1 MSPAG
6 KRWVSALP
14 QSSEEPQRHLAQLV
28 SLQGPSPPHCSG
40 AGCCFP
46 AKSWSCLGSLRRDPW
61 ESSGSRA
68 VLDNAL
74 FLPPSATPRRE
85 IPPPAAMEGGVQLLN
100 RDGHSISHNSK
111 RHYHDAF
118 VCMNRMRQRGL
129 LCDIV
134 LHVGTK
140 EIKAHKVVLASCS
153 PYFHAM
159 FTNEMSESRQTH
171 VTLHDIDPQALEQLV
186 QYAYTAEIVVGE
198 GNVQTLLP
206 AASLLQLNG
215 VRDACCKF
223 LLSQL
228 DPSNCL
234 GIRGFADTHS
244 CSDLLKSAHKYVL
257 QHFVE
262 VSKTEEF
269 MLLPLKQV
277 LDLISSDSLNVPSE
291 EEVYRAVLSWVKHD
305 VDSRRQH
312 VPRLMK
318 CVRLP
323 LLSRDFLMSNV
334 DTELLVRHHSECK
347 DLLIEALKYHL
358 MPEQRGVLSNSRT
371 RPRRCEGASTV
382 LFAVGGGS
390 LFAIHGDCEAYDT
403 RTDRWHMVASMST
416 RRARVG
422 VAAIGNKLYAVG
434 GYDGTS
440 DLATVE
446 SYDPVTNSWQP
457 EVSMGTRRS
466 CLGVAALHG
475 LLYAAGGYDG
485 ASCLNSAERYD
496 PLTGTW
502 TSIAAMSTRRRYV
515 RVATLD
521 QHLDAHCQHA
531 EPPEQRRGGRAG
543 GDALRG
549 RRQRRDQ
556 LPELRGALQPQ
567 NQHVGERGAHEH
579 PQEHPRPGGHG
590 RLAVRR
596 GWQRRELQPELHRE
610 VQPAHQQVG
619 GSLLH
624 VHPPEQR
631 GGGGAGTAQLPTPFL
646 AHPLGVFDEPLTK
659 DQDLPY
665 LKGTGAPG
673 GAPGRRGPPRGAAG
687 RYRRRA
693 KAPGATSSPGTPRDP
708 GAIPALGARTGPSRR
723 SEMCFPGEH
732 PPSGGRGEGVLSAP
746 STDSSHRPPE
756 GCVFSFGEGNLET
769 IAASRIQTIRPVPH
783 GRAQPAVEAP
793 QSPVGCQ
800 RRAALL
806 PGPRPGVQALL

>member
-1 MSPAG
+1 
-6 KRWVSALP
+6 
-14 QSSEEPQRHLAQLV
+14 
-28 SLQGPSPPHCSG
+28 
-40 AGCCFP
+40 
-46 AKSWSCLGSLRRDPW
+46 
-61 ESSGSRA
+61 
-68 VLDNAL
+68 
-74 FLPPSATPRRE
+74 
-85 IPPPAAMEGGVQLLN
+85 MEGGVQLLN

-312 VPRLMK
+312 VPR
-318 CVRLP
+318 
-323 LLSRDFLMSNV
+323 
-334 DTELLVRHHSECK
+334 
-347 DLLIEALKYHL
+347 
-358 MPEQRGVLSNSRT
+358 
-371 RPRRCEGASTV
+371 
-382 LFAVGGGS
+382 
-390 LFAIHGDCEAYDT
+390 
-403 RTDRWHMVASMST
+403 
-416 RRARVG
+416 RVG

-515 RVATLD
+515 RVATLEGN
-521 QHLDAHCQHA
+521 LYA
-531 EPPEQRRGGRAG
+531 
-543 GDALRG
+543 
-549 RRQRRDQ
+549 
-556 LPELRGALQPQ
+556 
-567 NQHVGERGAHEH
+567 
-579 PQEHPRPGGHG
+579 
-590 RLAVRR
+590 
-596 GWQRRELQPELHRE
+596 
-610 VQPAHQQVG
+610 VG
-619 GSLLH
+619 GYDSSSHLAT
-624 VHPPEQR
+624 VEKYEPQIN
-631 GGGGAGTAQLPTPFL
+631 TWTPIANML
-646 AHPLGVFDEPLTK
+646 
-659 DQDLPY
+659 
-665 LKGTGAPG
+665 
-673 GAPGRRGPPRGAAG
+673 
-687 RYRRRA
+687 
-693 KAPGATSSPGTPRDP
+693 
-708 GAIPALGARTGPSRR
+708 SRR
-723 SEMCFPGEH
+723 SSAGVAVLEGMLYVAGGNDGTSCLNSVERYNPKTNTWESVAPMNIRRSTHDLVAMDGWLYAVGGNDGSSSLNSIEKYNPRTNKWVAASCMFTRRSSVGVAVLELLNFP
-732 PPSGGRGEGVLSAP
+732 PPSSPTLSVS
-746 STDSSHRPPE
+746 STS
-756 GCVFSFGEGNLET
+756 L
-769 IAASRIQTIRPVPH
+769 
-783 GRAQPAVEAP
+783 
-793 QSPVGCQ
+793 
-800 RRAALL
+800 
-806 PGPRPGVQALL
+806 

>member
-1 MSPAG
+1 
-6 KRWVSALP
+6 
-14 QSSEEPQRHLAQLV
+14 
-28 SLQGPSPPHCSG
+28 
-40 AGCCFP
+40 
-46 AKSWSCLGSLRRDPW
+46 
-61 ESSGSRA
+61 
-68 VLDNAL
+68 
-74 FLPPSATPRRE
+74 
-85 IPPPAAMEGGVQLLN
+85 PPAAMEGGVQLLN

-159 FTNEMSESRQTH
+159 FTSNICVAPDEMSESRQTH

-358 MPEQRGVLSNSRT
+358 MPEQRGVLSNSRRV
-371 RPRRCEGASTV
+371 RPRRALTYTQTPSQGLGLLLA
-382 LFAVGGGS
+382 LFAVLCAGGGS

-515 RVATLD
+515 RVATLEGN
-521 QHLDAHCQHA
+521 LYA
-531 EPPEQRRGGRAG
+531 
-543 GDALRG
+543 
-549 RRQRRDQ
+549 
-556 LPELRGALQPQ
+556 
-567 NQHVGERGAHEH
+567 
-579 PQEHPRPGGHG
+579 
-590 RLAVRR
+590 
-596 GWQRRELQPELHRE
+596 
-610 VQPAHQQVG
+610 VG
-619 GSLLH
+619 GYDSSSHLAT
-624 VHPPEQR
+624 VEKYEPQIN
-631 GGGGAGTAQLPTPFL
+631 TWTPIANML
-646 AHPLGVFDEPLTK
+646 
-659 DQDLPY
+659 
-665 LKGTGAPG
+665 
-673 GAPGRRGPPRGAAG
+673 
-687 RYRRRA
+687 
-693 KAPGATSSPGTPRDP
+693 
-708 GAIPALGARTGPSRR
+708 SRR
-723 SEMCFPGEH
+723 SSAGVAVLEGMLYVAGGNDGTSCLNSVERYNPKTNTWESVAPMNIRRSTHDLVAMDGWLYAVGGNDGSSSLNSIEKYNPRTNKWVAASCMFTRRSSVGVAVLELLNFP
-732 PPSGGRGEGVLSAP
+732 PPSSPTLSVS
-746 STDSSHRPPE
+746 STS
-756 GCVFSFGEGNLET
+756 L
-769 IAASRIQTIRPVPH
+769 
-783 GRAQPAVEAP
+783 
-793 QSPVGCQ
+793 
-800 RRAALL
+800 
-806 PGPRPGVQALL
+806 

>member
-1 MSPAG
+1 
-6 KRWVSALP
+6 
-14 QSSEEPQRHLAQLV
+14 
-28 SLQGPSPPHCSG
+28 
-40 AGCCFP
+40 
-46 AKSWSCLGSLRRDPW
+46 
-61 ESSGSRA
+61 
-68 VLDNAL
+68 
-74 FLPPSATPRRE
+74 
-85 IPPPAAMEGGVQLLN
+85 
-100 RDGHSISHNSK
+100 
-111 RHYHDAF
+111 
-118 VCMNRMRQRGL
+118 MNRMRQRTL

-134 LHVGTK
+134 LHVANK

-305 VDSRRQH
+305 VEGRRQH
-312 VPRLMK
+312 VPWLMK

-323 LLSRDFLMSNV
+323 LLRRDFLMSSV

-347 DLLIEALKYHL
+347 DLLIEAL
-358 MPEQRGVLSNSRT
+358 N
-371 RPRRCEGASTV
+371 
-382 LFAVGGGS
+382 

-422 VAAIGNKLYAVG
+422 VAAIGNRLYAVG

-446 SYDPVTNSWQP
+446 SYDPITNTWQP

-466 CLGVAALHG
+466 CLGVAVLHG

-496 PLTGTW
+496 PLTSTW

-521 QHLDAHCQHA
+521 GSLYA
-531 EPPEQRRGGRAG
+531 
-543 GDALRG
+543 
-549 RRQRRDQ
+549 
-556 LPELRGALQPQ
+556 
-567 NQHVGERGAHEH
+567 
-579 PQEHPRPGGHG
+579 
-590 RLAVRR
+590 
-596 GWQRRELQPELHRE
+596 
-610 VQPAHQQVG
+610 VG
-619 GSLLH
+619 GYDSSSHLAT
-624 VHPPEQR
+624 VEKYDPQSN
-631 GGGGAGTAQLPTPFL
+631 AWTAIANML
-646 AHPLGVFDEPLTK
+646 
-659 DQDLPY
+659 
-665 LKGTGAPG
+665 
-673 GAPGRRGPPRGAAG
+673 
-687 RYRRRA
+687 
-693 KAPGATSSPGTPRDP
+693 
-708 GAIPALGARTGPSRR
+708 SRR
-723 SEMCFPGEH
+723 SSAGVAVLEGMLSTHDLVAMDGWLYAVGGNDGSSSLNSIEKYSPRSNKWAAASCMFTRRSSVGVAVLELLNFP
-732 PPSGGRGEGVLSAP
+732 PPSSPTLSVS
-746 STDSSHRPPE
+746 STS
-756 GCVFSFGEGNLET
+756 L
-769 IAASRIQTIRPVPH
+769 
-783 GRAQPAVEAP
+783 
-793 QSPVGCQ
+793 
-800 RRAALL
+800 
-806 PGPRPGVQALL
+806 

>member
-1 MSPAG
+1 MTQWQGWEESPGLPTLLGNASDG
-6 KRWVSALP
+6 WSWRCSGIAVTFSPPCPLSPLLEPPRALP
-14 QSSEEPQRHLAQLV
+14 SSLPGEAQRPREPASTPSSNPSSLLASPLLPCALAV
-28 SLQGPSPPHCSG
+28 LGGGALGYSRGTAAVAMGSSVLGGASSHRESGLRLGRGIKEKRCLFSATKPGHSSILLSLLGSIRRVPVSPPHCHCDGESHIAPMMRG
-40 AGCCFP
+40 EEGIAGLPP
-46 AKSWSCLGSLRRDPW
+46 AQKSCL
-61 ESSGSRA
+61 
-68 VLDNAL
+68 
-74 FLPPSATPRRE
+74 FIFFPPPDSTTPRRE

-515 RVATLD
+515 RVATLEGN
-521 QHLDAHCQHA
+521 LYA
-531 EPPEQRRGGRAG
+531 
-543 GDALRG
+543 
-549 RRQRRDQ
+549 
-556 LPELRGALQPQ
+556 
-567 NQHVGERGAHEH
+567 
-579 PQEHPRPGGHG
+579 
-590 RLAVRR
+590 
-596 GWQRRELQPELHRE
+596 
-610 VQPAHQQVG
+610 VG
-619 GSLLH
+619 GYDSSSHLAT
-624 VHPPEQR
+624 VEKYEPQIN
-631 GGGGAGTAQLPTPFL
+631 TWTPIANML
-646 AHPLGVFDEPLTK
+646 
-659 DQDLPY
+659 
-665 LKGTGAPG
+665 
-673 GAPGRRGPPRGAAG
+673 
-687 RYRRRA
+687 
-693 KAPGATSSPGTPRDP
+693 
-708 GAIPALGARTGPSRR
+708 SRR
-723 SEMCFPGEH
+723 SSAGVAVLEGMLYVAGGNDGTSCLNSVERYNPKTNTWESVAPMNIRRSTHDLVAMDGWLYAVGGNDGSSSLNSIEKYNPRTNKWVAASCMFTRRSSVGVAVLELLNFP
-732 PPSGGRGEGVLSAP
+732 PPSSPTLSVS
-746 STDSSHRPPE
+746 STS
-756 GCVFSFGEGNLET
+756 L
-769 IAASRIQTIRPVPH
+769 
-783 GRAQPAVEAP
+783 
-793 QSPVGCQ
+793 
-800 RRAALL
+800 
-806 PGPRPGVQALL
+806 

>member
-1 MSPAG
+1 MLGPVVPLQLVEERENGSTLQQMPELHVQKPHRTRIPFGPYRASFPQLLPLIARVLIRPDGLSPLPGGRHAQLHDQ
-6 KRWVSALP
+6 RALGFLP
-14 QSSEEPQRHLAQLV
+14 SHNATRLPINLSFLEEP
-28 SLQGPSPPHCSG
+28 S
-40 AGCCFP
+40 
-46 AKSWSCLGSLRRDPW
+46 
-61 ESSGSRA
+61 
-68 VLDNAL
+68 
-74 FLPPSATPRRE
+74 PSAFMNLLWWSSAERLQRVKPVKE
-85 IPPPAAMEGGVQLLN
+85 KSGDQSPAMEGTVQLLT
-100 RDGHSISHNSK
+100 REGHSISHNSK

-140 EIKAHKVVLASCS
+140 EIKGHKVVLASCS

-234 GIRGFADTHS
+234 GIRSFADTHS

-291 EEVYRAVLSWVKHD
+291 EEVYRAVLNWIKHD
-305 VDSRRQH
+305 VDGRRQH

-323 LLSRDFLMSNV
+323 LLSRDFLMSSV

-358 MPEQRGVLSNSRT
+358 MPEQRGVLGNSRT

-446 SYDPVTNSWQP
+446 SYDPVTNTWLS

-466 CLGVAALHG
+466 CLGVAVLHG

-521 QHLDAHCQHA
+521 GNLYAVGGYDSSSHLATV
-531 EPPEQRRGGRAG
+531 EKYE
-543 GDALRG
+543 
-549 RRQRRDQ
+549 
-556 LPELRGALQPQ
+556 
-567 NQHVGERGAHEH
+567 
-579 PQEHPRPGGHG
+579 PQEH
-590 RLAVRR
+590 
-596 GWQRRELQPELHRE
+596 
-610 VQPAHQQVG
+610 
-619 GSLLH
+619 S
-624 VHPPEQR
+624 
-631 GGGGAGTAQLPTPFL
+631 
-646 AHPLGVFDEPLTK
+646 
-659 DQDLPY
+659 
-665 LKGTGAPG
+665 
-673 GAPGRRGPPRGAAG
+673 
-687 RYRRRA
+687 
-693 KAPGATSSPGTPRDP
+693 
-708 GAIPALGARTGPSRR
+708 
-723 SEMCFPGEH
+723 
-732 PPSGGRGEGVLSAP
+732 
-746 STDSSHRPPE
+746 
-756 GCVFSFGEGNLET
+756 
-769 IAASRIQTIRPVPH
+769 
-783 GRAQPAVEAP
+783 
-793 QSPVGCQ
+793 
-800 RRAALL
+800 
-806 PGPRPGVQALL
+806 

>member
-1 MSPAG
+1 
-6 KRWVSALP
+6 
-14 QSSEEPQRHLAQLV
+14 
-28 SLQGPSPPHCSG
+28 
-40 AGCCFP
+40 
-46 AKSWSCLGSLRRDPW
+46 
-61 ESSGSRA
+61 
-68 VLDNAL
+68 
-74 FLPPSATPRRE
+74 
-85 IPPPAAMEGGVQLLN
+85 PPAAMEGGVQLLN

-159 FTNEMSESRQTH
+159 FTSKYVCVAPDEMSESRQTH

-382 LFAVGGGS
+382 LFAVGKALPHAQRRADPSHANAVFDVPCAGGGS

-515 RVATLD
+515 RVATLEGN
-521 QHLDAHCQHA
+521 LYA
-531 EPPEQRRGGRAG
+531 
-543 GDALRG
+543 
-549 RRQRRDQ
+549 
-556 LPELRGALQPQ
+556 
-567 NQHVGERGAHEH
+567 
-579 PQEHPRPGGHG
+579 
-590 RLAVRR
+590 
-596 GWQRRELQPELHRE
+596 
-610 VQPAHQQVG
+610 VG
-619 GSLLH
+619 GYDSSSHLAT
-624 VHPPEQR
+624 VEKYEPQIN
-631 GGGGAGTAQLPTPFL
+631 TWTPIANML
-646 AHPLGVFDEPLTK
+646 
-659 DQDLPY
+659 
-665 LKGTGAPG
+665 
-673 GAPGRRGPPRGAAG
+673 
-687 RYRRRA
+687 
-693 KAPGATSSPGTPRDP
+693 
-708 GAIPALGARTGPSRR
+708 SRR
-723 SEMCFPGEH
+723 SSAGVAVLEGMLYVA
-732 PPSGGRGEGVLSAP
+732 GGNDGTSCLNSVERYNPKTNTWESVAP
-746 STDSSHRPPE
+746 M
-756 GCVFSFGEGNLET
+756 N
-769 IAASRIQTIRPVPH
+769 IR
-783 GRAQPAVEAP
+783 R
-793 QSPVGCQ
+793 
-800 RRAALL
+800 
-806 PGPRPGVQALL
+806 

>member
-1 MSPAG
+1 RFPCTPVHPPAP
-6 KRWVSALP
+6 VAM
-14 QSSEEPQRHLAQLV
+14 A
-28 SLQGPSPPHCSG
+28 
-40 AGCCFP
+40 
-46 AKSWSCLGSLRRDPW
+46 
-61 ESSGSRA
+61 
-68 VLDNAL
+68 
-74 FLPPSATPRRE
+74 LPPSVPA
-85 IPPPAAMEGGVQLLN
+85 AAMEGAVQLLN

-134 LHVGTK
+134 LHVATK

-323 LLSRDFLMSNV
+323 LLSRDFLMSHV
-334 DTELLVRHHSECK
+334 DTELLVRHHFGCGPE
-347 DLLIEALKYHL
+347 LLDPNK
-358 MPEQRGVLSNSRT
+358 RDVLNSNT
-371 RPRRCEGASTV
+371 GPPRA
-382 LFAVGGGS
+382 GGGS

-515 RVATLD
+515 RVATLEGN
-521 QHLDAHCQHA
+521 LYA
-531 EPPEQRRGGRAG
+531 
-543 GDALRG
+543 
-549 RRQRRDQ
+549 
-556 LPELRGALQPQ
+556 
-567 NQHVGERGAHEH
+567 
-579 PQEHPRPGGHG
+579 
-590 RLAVRR
+590 
-596 GWQRRELQPELHRE
+596 
-610 VQPAHQQVG
+610 VG
-619 GSLLH
+619 GYDSSSH
-624 VHPPEQR
+624 
-631 GGGGAGTAQLPTPFL
+631 L
-646 AHPLGVFDEPLTK
+646 ATVEKYEPQVNTW
-659 DQDLPY
+659 
-665 LKGTGAPG
+665 
-673 GAPGRRGPPRGAAG
+673 
-687 RYRRRA
+687 
-693 KAPGATSSPGTPRDP
+693 SPI
-708 GAIPALGARTGPSRR
+708 ANMLSRR
-723 SEMCFPGEH
+723 SSAGVAVLEGMLYVAGGNDGTSCLNSVERYNPKSNTWESVAPMNIRRSTHDLVAMDGWLYAVGGNDGSSSLNSIEKYNPRTNKWVAASCMFTRRSSVGVAVLELLNFP
-732 PPSGGRGEGVLSAP
+732 PPSSPTLSVS
-746 STDSSHRPPE
+746 STS
-756 GCVFSFGEGNLET
+756 L
-769 IAASRIQTIRPVPH
+769 
-783 GRAQPAVEAP
+783 
-793 QSPVGCQ
+793 
-800 RRAALL
+800 
-806 PGPRPGVQALL
+806 